1 MKKTLHSSDS
11 GSEIWDKP
19 LMKPTISSK
28 IKQKPLARPK
38 SKSKSKSKTRS
49 EEELLTKKMKQYEQ

>member
-28 IKQKPLARPK
+28 IK
-38 SKSKSKSKTRS
+38 
-49 EEELLTKKMKQYEQ
+49 